1 MTLIIVGNVAMAER
15 DGMSNP
21 EPDFDPVAASAT
33 MRTIAA
39 FAKQCA
45 GHGTQLDR
53 EFVRKAI
60 GELRAAQTWLD
71 LQLADLSI
79 SDRRPLV
86 TEAEDVD
93 RIGIDTL
100 VYTLRYA
107 AIAVLHAQRLLEHR
121 ARQDDR

>member
-15 DGMSNP
+15 VSNP

-45 GHGTQLDR
+45 ENGTQLER

-60 GELRAAQTWLD
+60 GELRAAQIWLD
-71 LQLADLSI
+71 AQLTDLGI
-79 SDRRPLV
+79 SDRRPIV
-86 TEAEDVD
+86 TGGEDGD
-93 RIGIDTL
+93 RIGIHTL

-107 AIAVLHAQRLLEHR
+107 AIALLQIQRLLELR
-121 ARQDDR
+121 AQPEDQ